1 MDDDLRDYFQEGQL
15 ARDKT
20 GGGVTISIIEERKK
34 VKRKEKIV
42 DEQY

>member
-20 GGGVTISIIEERKK
+20 GGVTISIIEERRK